1 MRRVLFQNI
10 YLRLCASLGRYT
22 SLFANL
28 HLLRA
33 NFEYGIA
40 VPALLAVENLFIA
53 FSYGFRAQNICAN
66 EFSRAQEG
74 TILFRLSEAL
84 S

>member
-1 MRRVLFQNI
+1 ML
-10 YLRLCASLGRYT
+10 LGRYT

-33 NFEYGIA
+33 NFEYYIA

-66 EFSRAQEG
+66 EFRVRKKVRYYSAGCQEE
-74 TILFRLSEAL
+74 LS
-84 S
+84 